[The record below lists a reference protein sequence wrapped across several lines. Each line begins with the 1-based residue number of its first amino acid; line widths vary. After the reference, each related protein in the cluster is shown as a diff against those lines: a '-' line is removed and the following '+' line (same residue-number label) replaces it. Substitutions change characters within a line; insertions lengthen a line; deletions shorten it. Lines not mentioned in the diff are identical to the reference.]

1 MRRMPAVMAAWSCV
15 ALGAM
20 PLASQTVP
28 TAPAYTT
35 FTIASRR
42 LAERR
47 TINVYLPPEYA
58 LAPRKAFPVLY
69 VPDGGIAEDFPHVA
83 NSVDSL
89 IRLGSIQP
97 WIIVG
102 IENTERRRD
111 MTGPTIVGSDSAIA
125 AHVGGS
131 SAFRTFIRDEL
142 MPEVQHRYRCSPESG
157 IVGESL
163 AGLFVAETFF
173 EEPALFR
180 RYIAISP
187 SLWWNGGSLIARAGE
202 LLAAH
207 SFRGVRLYLTSAN
220 EEGIVSG
227 TARLAGLLETN
238 PPKGMLWWF
247 RPRPDLEHGTI
258 YLGEGPRAF
267 ATTLQ

>member
-1 MRRMPAVMAAWSCV
+1 MRPPALLAAWSCV
-15 ALGAM
+15 ALAAM
-20 PLASQTVP
+20 PLASQAVP
-28 TAPAYTT
+28 TAPAHTT
-35 FTIASRR
+35 FTIASRT

-58 LAPRKAFPVLY
+58 RATRGAFPVLY
-69 VPDGGIAEDFPHVA
+69 VPDGGVGEDFPHVA
-83 NSVDSL
+83 KSVDSL
-89 IRLGSIQP
+89 IRLGRIQP

-111 MTGPTIVGSDSAIA
+111 MTGPTTVGTDSAIA
-125 AHVGGS
+125 PHVGGS
-131 SAFRTFIRDEL
+131 AAFRKFLRDEL
-142 MPEVQHRYRCSPESG
+142 IPEVRGRYRTTAESG

-163 AGLFVAETFF
+163 AGLFVAETFL
-173 EEPALFR
+173 EEPRLFG

-187 SLWWNGGSLIARAGE
+187 SLWWSGGSLIDRAGE

-207 SFRGVRLYLTSAN
+207 PFRGTRLYLTSAN
-220 EEGIVSG
+220 EDGIVSG
-227 TARLAGLLETN
+227 TARLAALLEARR
-238 PPKGMLWWF
+238 PAGLQWWY